1 MTSSSSTKYFPHGVT
16 LSQNQKTKLAKAL
29 ERREPITI
37 RLSHS
42 ELTGSDELMLTK
54 TQIGRIRKSLSL
66 GKGVDLKIS
75 KTQITKV
82 VKKGGA
88 LWSGLMSQVLPQV
101 FKWAPKI
108 AAPLASGAMQAL
120 GSLGIDKLFGS
131 GHAQR
136 GGFLIPQGKI
146 DKLIANKKYLTKK
159 QKEDILAAL
168 QSGGDLVIKP
178 TPRQR
183 GGFLGSLLTTIGI
196 PLLLNALT
204 GKGLQNRKKGK
215 GLQNRPSCKTGHGL
229 QNRPYAEAYPYA
241 RFPPPFLG
249 QWGEG
254 PRRTRRGGTKK
265 KTGKG
270 ILFGKNSPF
279 NDIPL
284 LGAIF

>member
-1 MTSSSSTKYFPHGVT
+1 MTTTYIPHGVT

-29 ERREPITI
+29 KNREPITI

-42 ELTGSDELMLTK
+42 ELSGSDTLMLTK
-54 TQIGRIRKSLSL
+54 TQIGRIKRSLSS

-88 LWSGLMSQVLPQV
+88 LWSGLMSNIIPQV

-131 GHAQR
+131 GAGQV
-136 GGFLIPQGKI
+136 GGFLIPQDKV

-159 QKEDILAAL
+159 QKEDIVAAL
-168 QSGGDLVIKP
+168 QSGGDIVIRP
-178 TPRQR
+178 TPRQMR
-183 GGFLGSLLTTIGI
+183 GGFLGSLLATIGV
-196 PLLLNALT
+196 PLVLNALM
-204 GKGLQNRKKGK
+204 GKGLQNRS
-215 GLQNRPSCKTGHGL
+215 SCKTGHGL
-229 QNRPYAEAYPYA
+229 QNRGKGGRSRGKGLQNRPYANPYA
-241 RFPPPFLG
+241 RFPPFIG
-249 QWGEG
+249 QWPEAYG
-254 PRRTRRGGTKK
+254 RGTKK
-265 KTGKG
+265 TSGKG

>member
-1 MTSSSSTKYFPHGVT
+1 MYFPHGVT

-37 RLSHS
+37 RLSHN

-54 TQIGRIRKSLSL
+54 TQIGRIRKSLTS

-88 LWSGLMSQVLPQV
+88 LWSGLMSNIIPQV

-136 GGFLIPQGKI
+136 GGFLIPQNKI
-146 DKLIANKKYLTKK
+146 NLLIANQRYLTKK
-159 QKEDILAAL
+159 QKEDIVNALPL
-168 QSGGDLVIKP
+168 QSTV
-178 TPRQR
+178 
-183 GGFLGSLLTTIGI
+183 
-196 PLLLNALT
+196 
-204 GKGLQNRKKGK
+204 
-215 GLQNRPSCKTGHGL
+215 
-229 QNRPYAEAYPYA
+229 E
-241 RFPPPFLG
+241 
-249 QWGEG
+249 
-254 PRRTRRGGTKK
+254 
-265 KTGKG
+265 
-270 ILFGKNSPF
+270 
-279 NDIPL
+279 
-284 LGAIF
+284 